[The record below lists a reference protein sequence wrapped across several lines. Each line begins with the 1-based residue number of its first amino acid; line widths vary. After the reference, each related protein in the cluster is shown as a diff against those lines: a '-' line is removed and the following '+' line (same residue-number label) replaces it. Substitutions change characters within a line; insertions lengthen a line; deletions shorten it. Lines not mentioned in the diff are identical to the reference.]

1 MPCCLFAHSHPFIF
15 PLSFSLSSTLTL
27 NMCLAWTDEKFQGE
41 NRGFQ
46 KLHERQRKN
55 WHYELETQGERRHKQ
70 MSAMQST
77 TIPPNQP
84 AHLIAYSTHM
94 PMSCSKSEKEKCTYS
109 TWPLRNITHLF
120 RSTNSFCS
128 QMFPKPFGNTSF
140 TSNQVWKMWQAKWDL
155 LSLSLKSRQLILIH
169 QSVMDYNEETEM
181 ATLVWM
187 NYLYNI

>member
-128 QMFPKPFGNTSF
+128 QMFPQAVWEYLLYFKP
-140 TSNQVWKMWQAKWDL
+140 
-155 LSLSLKSRQLILIH
+155 SLKNMTDQMGFAIIELKVSRVNLYT
-169 QSVMDYNEETEM
+169 SVSHGLQQRDR
-181 ATLVWM
+181 LKWPH
-187 NYLYNI
+187 